1 MKKSILKIVSL
12 VMLCVII
19 ASQAFASNVYYP
31 GGQIVSSYAT
41 NYIDPYLQKS
51 VSDKVRMTFSAM
63 ECKNL
68 VQDVN
73 ALGTVYFGRNSYIGG
88 AYTQDPIEWIILE
101 KNDFIAVLLSKYVLG
116 ETEYNEANEPIEY
129 AGSKISKWVGKF
141 ELSAFSDAERGMI
154 GQVTIPTVADIDKYF
169 TYIDG
174 TKKLGLAQNGQG
186 LADYW
191 LRNETLSHSGMY
203 FSTYGHYYEGQFGER
218 FGVRPMIIIYL
229 SPLGQ

>member
-31 GGQIVSSYAT
+31 GGQIISSYAT
-41 NYIDPYLQKS
+41 NSIDPYVQKNI
-51 VSDKVRMTFSAM
+51 SDQVRMSFTALD
-63 ECKNL
+63 CKNI
-68 VQDVN
+68 VQDAD
-73 ALGTVYFGRNSYIGG
+73 ALGSVFFGRNSYIAGS
-88 AYTQDPIEWIILE
+88 YSQDPIEWIVLE

-116 ETEYNEANEPIEY
+116 ESEYNEANEPIEY

-141 ELSAFSDAERGMI
+141 ELSAFSDAERGII
-154 GQVTIPTVADIDKYF
+154 GQVTIPTVADINKYF
-169 TYIDG
+169 TYYDG
-174 TKKLGLAQNGQG
+174 TKKLGLARNGHG
-186 LADYW
+186 LSDYW
-191 LRNETLSHSGMY
+191 LRNETLAHSGMY
-203 FSTYGHYYEGQFGER
+203 FSTYADCYSGQFGEK

>member
-1 MKKSILKIVSL
+1 MRKGILKVVSL
-12 VMLCVII
+12 IMLCVVI

-41 NYIDPYLQKS
+41 NSIDPNLQKS
-51 VSDKVRMTFSAM
+51 VSDRVRSVFTAID
-63 ECKNL
+63 CKNI

-73 ALGTVYFGRNSYIGG
+73 ALGSVYFGRNSYIGG
-88 AYTQDPIEWIILE
+88 AYSQDPIEWIVLE
-101 KNDFIAVLLSKYVLG
+101 RNDFIAVLLSKYVLA

-129 AGSKISKWVGKF
+129 AGSKISKWMGKF
-141 ELSAFSDAERGMI
+141 ELNAFSNSERAMI

-169 TYIDG
+169 TYYDG
-174 TKKLGLAQNGQG
+174 TKKLGLAQNGNG

-191 LRNETLSHSGMY
+191 LRNDTLSYSGMY
-203 FSTYGHYYEGQFGER
+203 FSTYGNYYSGQFGEK